1 MEMPGRHKIAIIGG
15 DRRLILAAA
24 RLAESG
30 WECAIFGDSPDE
42 TLDPRLTRA
51 ASLKSA
57 VGGAFA
63 VLAPIPL
70 TRDGIHVNAPVKI
83 DLWEL
88 TDALIPGQIFLAGC
102 IANGKVLAILKSRKI
117 RVIDYNR
124 AEDYALPNARATA
137 EVTVSLA
144 VLNQEKMLS
153 DCHLAI
159 FGCGRITKFLIPMLQ
174 GMGAKVTVFARSPKE
189 RELAKAAGCTVS
201 DFVTPESPIADI
213 LINTVPAV
221 VPCSPESIL
230 LNGGLLIELAGVL
243 RPETDRFRILSAP
256 SLPGRY
262 SPKSMGE
269 HLARLILSET
279 QNTKPNEC

>member
-1 MEMPGRHKIAIIGG
+1 MEMQDRHKIAIIGG
-15 DRRLILAAA
+15 DRRLILAAVK
-24 RLAESG
+24 LAESG
-30 WECAIFGDSPDE
+30 CECAIFGDSPDE
-42 TLDPRLTRA
+42 MLDPRLTRA

-70 TRDGIHVNAPVKI
+70 TRDKVHVNAPVKI
-83 DLWEL
+83 DLREL
-88 TDALIPGQIFLAGC
+88 IDVLTPGQIFLAGC
-102 IANGKVLAILKSRKI
+102 ISTGRTLAILKSRKV

-124 AEDYALPNARATA
+124 TEDYALPNARATA
-137 EVTVSLA
+137 EATVSLA

-159 FGCGRITKFLIPMLQ
+159 FGCGRITKFLIPLLL

-189 RELAKAAGCTVS
+189 RELAKTAGCTVS
-201 DFVTPESPIADI
+201 DFVTPQSPFADI

-221 VPCSPESIL
+221 VPCSPESVL

-243 RPETDRFRILSAP
+243 RPETSRFRLLSAP

-262 SPKSMGE
+262 SPKSMGDC
-269 HLARLILSET
+269 LARLILSEIE
-279 QNTKPNEC
+279 NSKPNEC